1 MVKETNI
8 VLRVDESTKKIF
20 QKTADAR
27 GLNLTELILG
37 LVSDGARLE
46 RERRERV
53 RKIGSKLL
61 K

>member
-20 QKTADAR
+20 QKMAEAR
-27 GLNLTELILG
+27 NISLTSLILG
-37 LVSDGARLE
+37 LISDGARIEL
-46 RERRERV
+46 ERRERV

>member
-1 MVKETNI
+1 MVKESNI

-20 QKTADAR
+20 QKMADAR
-27 GLNLTELILG
+27 GLSLTALILG

-53 RKIGSKLL
+53 RQAAIRMNN
-61 K
+61 